1 MTTEPTYHN
10 VTQGT
15 DEWHALRCGI
25 VTASAMNAIMTPT
38 LKLADNDKT
47 RAHVWEIAAQRIN
60 QYTEPTYL
68 GDHMLRGMVDEV
80 TARDLYSAHFEPVE
94 EVGFITRAIGVVNV
108 GYSPDGACVM
118 SSGGIEVKSR
128 IQRLQTEVIVS
139 NEIPK
144 EHILQVQFGLL
155 VSGWD
160 FIDYISYSGGMP
172 MWVIRSEPIPAYQD
186 AITEAV
192 VSFEAK
198 VQDVMARYYDRLK
211 GGKVI
216 ETERTV
222 MDVMGAIE

>member
-1 MTTEPTYHN
+1 MTEPTYHN

-25 VTASAMNAIMTPT
+25 VTASELNLILTPT
-38 LKLADNDKT
+38 LKLADNDKM
-47 RAHVWEIAAQRIN
+47 RKHVWEIAAQRITK
-60 QYTEPTYL
+60 YTEPTYI
-68 GDHMLRGMVDEV
+68 GDAMLRGKADEI
-80 TARDLYSAHFEPVE
+80 TARDLYTQHFEPVE
-94 EVGFITRAIGVVNV
+94 EVGFITRVIEGVTV
-108 GYSPDGACVM
+108 GFSPDGKLIMRDA
-118 SSGGIEVKSR
+118 GIEVKSR
-128 IQRLQTEVIVS
+128 DQKFQVEVVAS

-144 EHILQVQFGLL
+144 EHILQTQGGLL

-172 MWVIRSEPIPAYQD
+172 MWVIRSEPIAAYQD